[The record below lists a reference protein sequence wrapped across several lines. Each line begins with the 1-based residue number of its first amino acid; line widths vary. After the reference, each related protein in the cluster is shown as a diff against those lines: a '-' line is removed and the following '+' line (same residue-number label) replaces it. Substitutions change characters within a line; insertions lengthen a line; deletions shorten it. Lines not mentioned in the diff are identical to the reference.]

1 MYSKKI
7 KEGIG
12 GYMKRISKKTF
23 RELFKHNPFNKKMT
37 WAFYEMDIP
46 VNFDYMFR
54 NFSRFTIP
62 FGKAYIFEKYGNR
75 WRIYERD
82 R

>member
-1 MYSKKI
+1 ML
-7 KEGIG
+7 
-12 GYMKRISKKTF
+12 KRISKKTF
-23 RELFKHNPFNKKMT
+23 RELFQYNLFNKRIA

-54 NFSRFTIP
+54 HFSRFTFP
-62 FGKAYIFEKYGNR
+62 FGKDYIFEKYGNR

>member
-1 MYSKKI
+1 
-7 KEGIG
+7 
-12 GYMKRISKKTF
+12 MKRISKKAF
-23 RELFKHNPFNKKMT
+23 RELFQYNPFNKKMT

-54 NFSRFTIP
+54 NFSRFTFP
-62 FGKAYIFEKYGNR
+62 FIKVYMFEKYGNR

>member
-1 MYSKKI
+1 ML
-7 KEGIG
+7 
-12 GYMKRISKKTF
+12 KRISKKAF
-23 RELFKHNPFNKKMT
+23 RESFKYNPFNKKMT

-54 NFSRFTIP
+54 HFSRFTLPI
-62 FGKAYIFEKYGNR
+62 GKDYIFEKYGNR